1 MAPSTTTPGADRG
14 TYCANL
20 EARVTALRHRI
31 AEVERAEEAER
42 VDTPGHPPSDTLKDL
57 QARHDELSRC
67 LARCQFI
74 EEDDWIGARDE
85 AESAFSRVENALET
99 AMARYRGR
107 GSGGS

>member
-1 MAPSTTTPGADRG
+1 MASPEMDRE

-31 AEVERAEEAER
+31 EEVERAEEAER
-42 VDTPGHPPSDTLKDL
+42 VNTPGHPPSDTLKDL
-57 QARHDELSRC
+57 QARHDDLSRS

-74 EEDDWIGARDE
+74 EEDDWINARDE
-85 AESAFSRVENALET
+85 AESAFARVENALET
-99 AMARYRGR
+99 ATARYRGR